1 MALGGRPRYI
11 VPATLD
17 LCDFLELQ
25 AKFGKVD
32 LQVEFTVSERLHHL
46 PHLRKTF
53 GLDAPSGPISPGLMT
68 GSGSVGVT
76 LKAPRVQ
83 KIQS

>member
-32 LQVEFTVSERLHHL
+32 LQVEFTVSERLSTICS
-46 PHLRKTF
+46 R
-53 GLDAPSGPISPGLMT
+53 APNCACERHTHRMRSQA
-68 GSGSVGVT
+68 
-76 LKAPRVQ
+76 KR
-83 KIQS
+83 